1 MRAPLTTAGLTSHVL
16 MLTGQV
22 WVHEAGGSVPSTP
35 TLCLIL
41 SWDPTIL
48 SSSKMPSLVLS
59 VQTCLDYRM
68 LLEYPWHLFLCIFP
82 PAGPVSVLCSV
93 GIQPSR
99 PADGPELNEK
109 SSWRASTGEKTL
121 SEASPCSKILFYPSG
136 KAGDQLG
143 GFVSSSPFHIWWIT
157 VAKDGWLSKCP
168 RQAHYSMMSQLFWC
182 CFVSSDERKCYPPL
196 LVGMQTGA
204 AALEKTFDSFL
215 KF

>member
-16 MLTGQV
+16 LLAGQV
-22 WVHEAGGSVPSTP
+22 WVHEPGGSVPSTP

-48 SSSKMPSLVLS
+48 SSSNMPSLVLS

-93 GIQPSR
+93 GIRPSW
-99 PADGPELNEK
+99 PADGPELNK
-109 SSWRASTGEKTL
+109 SSWGASK
-121 SEASPCSKILFYPSG
+121 ARKPSVKPLPARRSYSALQG
-136 KAGDQLG
+136 KLGTQRG
-143 GFVSSSPFHIWWIT
+143 GFVSSSPFHTGWIT
-157 VAKDGWLSKCP
+157 VAKDGWLFKCP
-168 RQAHYSMMSQLFWC
+168 RQTHYSTMSQLFWF
-182 CFVSSDERKCYPPL
+182 CFVSSDERKCHPPL

-204 AALEKTFDSFL
+204 AALEKHLIVS
-215 KF
+215 